1 MMALE
6 PASVSSTARALLNIH
21 PSEEEWEQYLHSAL
35 RTKDYRVRLRGNA
48 RAFVRRYPDL
58 TKWSQLPLR
67 ERVGWNPDKKALWRD
82 LGDGIDFD
90 AARVNYA
97 ARPYLLY
104 LGFSGRLEL
113 DWGWILAI
121 TTLRA
126 RTISD
131 TLQLPLSRD
140 VDALLANQQR
150 LGMSMS
156 NARHHLL
163 WTIPRLL
170 LRHNMT
176 DMRQLSVSHFEDM
189 RLAVHRLPDIP
200 GIAEVLGGDAVVAK
214 SRLDWLSCVYT
225 AGVAMYHAGM
235 IEELPKRNRHRLI
248 QPVSTKK
255 KIAALMDRY
264 LAERQ
269 IIDRPAT
276 MQARRYALRRLSEW
290 VAAARPEVTT
300 LDQLTRDDLVE
311 FMGWMKNLRKRKG
324 DVGAPVSHDYVRG
337 VLYNVAFFF
346 HYIAAAEW
354 DGVPMRPPI
363 HSRDVPKPIHR
374 LPRSIPP
381 AELEPLLDAI
391 RDLECPYQRCALL
404 VARWSGARREEIR
417 KLHLDC
423 LGAYPDGTARL
434 RLAAGKSRAERVVPL
449 HEEAAEAIR
458 TVIALRQDNGD
469 RPIYDADLGRPVRY
483 LFLKLGV
490 PYSAKYLFESGL
502 EKACTATG
510 LLTSDGRRTV
520 HPHRFRHTL
529 GTELGEKGARLQT
542 IMKVLG
548 HRHASMSMTYINMSD
563 PAVLADYSSV
573 LTPGAVLAGRQSDA
587 IRNQQLSEEAID
599 WLKSNFLKTEL
610 ELGRCLRLPQEG
622 PCECDL
628 YLSCSKF
635 VTTPAYADR
644 LRHRVTVEDKL
655 IADAQERGRDR
666 EVERHQRIRSRV
678 IDLLTELDEPVVKR
692 KPTNSSKTD
701 EKKGI
706 ENAGAIQPPCAGG

>member
-1 MMALE
+1 MAR
-6 PASVSSTARALLNIH
+6 P
-21 PSEEEWEQYLHSAL
+21 
-35 RTKDYRVRLRGNA
+35 
-48 RAFVRRYPDL
+48 RR
-58 TKWSQLPLR
+58 
-67 ERVGWNPDKKALWRD
+67 
-82 LGDGIDFD
+82 GIDFD

-113 DWGWILAI
+113 DWGWILSI

-140 VDALLANQQR
+140 INALLANQHR

-163 WTIPRLL
+163 WTIPRIL

-176 DMRQLSVSHFEDM
+176 DMRLLRVSHFEDM
-189 RLAVHRLPDIP
+189 RSAVHRLPDIP
-200 GIAEVLGGDAVVAK
+200 GITAILGSERVVAK

-225 AGVAMYHAGM
+225 AGVAMYHAGV
-235 IEELPKRNRHRLI
+235 IEELPKRNRHRLM

-255 KIAALMDRY
+255 NIAAVMDRY

-290 VAAARPEVTT
+290 IASARPDVAS
-300 LDQLTRDDLVE
+300 LDQLTRDDLVD

-324 DVGAPVSHDYVRG
+324 DVGAPVSQDYVRG

-346 HYIAAAEW
+346 HYTAAADW
-354 DGVPMRPPI
+354 DGVPVRPPI
-363 HSRDVPKPIHR
+363 YSRDVPKPIHR
-374 LPRSIPP
+374 LPRSIPA

-423 LGAYPDGTARL
+423 LDAYPDGTPRL

-469 RPIYDADLGRPVRY
+469 RPIHDPDLGRPVRY

-502 EKACTATG
+502 EKACAATG

-520 HPHRFRHTL
+520 NPHRFRHTL

-548 HRHASMSMTYINMSD
+548 HRHAGMSMTYINMSD

-573 LTPGAVLAGRQSDA
+573 LTPGAVLAGPQSDA
-587 IRNQQLSEEAID
+587 IRNQQLSEEAIN

-644 LRHRVTVEDKL
+644 LRHRVLIEDKL

-666 EVERHQRIRSRV
+666 EVERHQRIRARV

-692 KPTNSSKTD
+692 QPASGTYRPRPERCSPQRAVPPTADGWSETST
-701 EKKGI
+701 E
-706 ENAGAIQPPCAGG
+706 